1 MMWQMKSL
9 GRVAPLDLDR
19 ICCVLVSR
27 CFLHTASDLD
37 FVDLAGFEDGAD
49 YRTLPDSSID
59 GALAIESAVDDLKFL
74 KLNVH
79 GLPYVRELDV
89 RHVQFLSLSHD
100 SEIGET
106 RVNGDGG
113 LLVLEDG
120 LVTHGLVVCHGRAS
134 CHVQTLF
141 WKKET
146 VKFKR
151 QCVLLNNLLKLKTKT
166 IMTIRVF
173 NVLLYSRVKMF

>member
-1 MMWQMKSL
+1 M

-19 ICCVLVSR
+19 IFVLLGR
-27 CFLHTASDLD
+27 YFLHTALDLD
-37 FVDLAGFEDGAD
+37 FFVVAGFENGAD
-49 YRTLPDSSID
+49 CRTLPDSSID

-74 KLNVH
+74 SLNVH

-106 RVNGDGG
+106 TRVNVDGG

-120 LVTHGLVVCHGRAS
+120 LVIHGLVVCHGRAS
-134 CHVQTLF
+134 CLVQTLF

-151 QCVLLNNLLKLKTKT
+151 QCVLLNNLLKLKAKTK
-166 IMTIRVF
+166 
-173 NVLLYSRVKMF
+173 

>member
-1 MMWQMKSL
+1 MKSL

-19 ICCVLVSR
+19 ICCVLSDR
-27 CFLHTASDLD
+27 CFQHTAVDLD
-37 FVDLAGFEDGAD
+37 FVGVVGFEDGVD
-49 YRTLPDSSID
+49 CRTLPDSSID
-59 GALAIESAVDDLKFL
+59 DALAIESADDGLKFL

-79 GLPYVRELDV
+79 GLPYVRVLYV
-89 RHVQFLSLSHD
+89 RRVQSRSPSHD
-100 SEIGET
+100 SQIGEMT

-120 LVTHGLVVCHGRAS
+120 LVTHGLVVCYGRAS

-151 QCVLLNNLLKLKTKT
+151 QCVLLNNLLKLKLK
-166 IMTIRVF
+166 
-173 NVLLYSRVKMF
+173 LK

>member
-1 MMWQMKSL
+1 MVWQMKSL

-19 ICCVLVSR
+19 ICYVLVSR
-27 CFLHTASDLD
+27 CFLHTALDLD
-37 FVDLAGFEDGAD
+37 FVDLAGFEDGVD

-59 GALAIESAVDDLKFL
+59 GALAIESADDGL
-74 KLNVH
+74 KLND
-79 GLPYVRELDV
+79 LLYVQELCV

-120 LVTHGLVVCHGRAS
+120 LVIHDLVVCHGRAF

-151 QCVLLNNLLKLKTKT
+151 QCVLLNNLLKLKAKT
-166 IMTIRVF
+166 
-173 NVLLYSRVKMF
+173 

>member
-1 MMWQMKSL
+1 MKSL

-27 CFLHTASDLD
+27 YFLRTASDLD
-37 FVDLAGFEDGAD
+37 FFDLAGFEDGAD

-59 GALAIESAVDDLKFL
+59 GALAIESAVDDLKS
-74 KLNVH
+74 NVS
-79 GLPYVRELDV
+79 GLLYVLLLYV
-89 RHVQFLSLSHD
+89 RHVLSQFLSHD
-100 SEIGET
+100 SEIDEMT
-106 RVNGDGG
+106 RVSGDGG

-151 QCVLLNNLLKLKTKT
+151 QCVLLNNLLKLKAKTK
-166 IMTIRVF
+166 
-173 NVLLYSRVKMF
+173 

>member
-1 MMWQMKSL
+1 MKSL

-19 ICCVLVSR
+19 ICCVLSDR
-27 CFLHTASDLD
+27 CFQHTAVDLD
-37 FVDLAGFEDGAD
+37 FVVLADFEDGVD
-49 YRTLPDSSID
+49 CRTLPDSLID
-59 GALAIESAVDDLKFL
+59 GALAIESAVDGLKFL

-106 RVNGDGG
+106 RVNGDSG

-120 LVTHGLVVCHGRAS
+120 LVIHGLVVCHGRAF

-151 QCVLLNNLLKLKTKT
+151 QCVLLNNLLKLKAKT
-166 IMTIRVF
+166 
-173 NVLLYSRVKMF
+173 